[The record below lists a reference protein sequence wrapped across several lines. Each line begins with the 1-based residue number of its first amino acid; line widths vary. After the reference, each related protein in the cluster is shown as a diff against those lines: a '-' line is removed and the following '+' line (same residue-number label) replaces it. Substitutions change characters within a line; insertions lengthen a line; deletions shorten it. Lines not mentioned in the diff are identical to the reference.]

1 MREKLENLLK
11 LQEIELAIGR
21 LNAFLRTVTEKME
34 ALDAKQA
41 VLEGDYNKEAAAMGA
56 LKKKYRDM
64 ESDVQTNTIQ
74 IKKSHDKLNAVKNNK
89 EYQATLKEIDDYKDR
104 NYAIE
109 DEMIVC
115 LEQMEGFET
124 ELSEKKEVLE
134 RSKVQISAE
143 KEAIWKEAE
152 DDTKR
157 LSEAEALQQRLLGQ
171 VDAAL
176 LADYLRIRRIVKGPA
191 VVCVQ
196 QSVCKGCHLNIPP
209 QMFIELQRG
218 DKLKFCPHCDR
229 ILFWDEIL
237 GI

>member
-11 LQEIELAIGR
+11 LQEVELAIGR
-21 LNAFLRTVTEKME
+21 LNTFLRTVAEKVE

-41 VLEGDYNKEAAAMGA
+41 VLEADYNREAAAMDA
-56 LKKKYRDM
+56 LKKRYRDM
-64 ESDVQTNTIQ
+64 ESDVQANAIQ

-89 EYQATLKEIDDYKDR
+89 EYQATLKEIDDCKDR

-109 DEMIVC
+109 DEMIGC
-115 LEQMEGFET
+115 LLQMEAFEA
-124 ELSEKKEVLE
+124 ELSEKKKILE
-134 RSKVQISAE
+134 GSKVQIAAE

-157 LSEAEALQQRLLGQ
+157 LSESEALQASLLGR

-176 LADYLRIRRIVKGPA
+176 LSDYLRIRRIVKGPA

-229 ILFWDEIL
+229 ILFWNELL
-237 GI
+237 GN